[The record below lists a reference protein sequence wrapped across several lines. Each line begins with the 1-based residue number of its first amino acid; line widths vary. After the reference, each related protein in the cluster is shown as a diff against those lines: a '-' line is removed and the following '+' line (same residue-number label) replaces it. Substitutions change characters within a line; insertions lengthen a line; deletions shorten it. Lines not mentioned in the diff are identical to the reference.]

1 MRSKKLPECTWLQDA
16 EIWIDGFDAFNPQH
30 FRVVKQLLALAS
42 DIHLTLCINN
52 LNDIE
57 HEAPTALFHRQF
69 NVFQQINNM
78 AKKLAIPTKITT
90 LTANH
95 ATNNKI

>member
-1 MRSKKLPECTWLQDA
+1 MLSILN
-16 EIWIDGFDAFNPQH
+16 I
-30 FRVVKQLLALAS
+30 FRVVEQLLALAS

-78 AKKLAIPTKITT
+78 AKKISYTYKDNYTYSKSPP
-90 LTANH
+90 
-95 ATNNKI
+95 

>member
-1 MRSKKLPECTWLQDA
+1 MLSIL
-16 EIWIDGFDAFNPQH
+16 NN
-30 FRVVKQLLALAS
+30 FRVVEQLLALAS

-69 NVFQQINNM
+69 NVFQQINN
-78 AKKLAIPTKITT
+78 
-90 LTANH
+90 NG
-95 ATNNKI
+95 